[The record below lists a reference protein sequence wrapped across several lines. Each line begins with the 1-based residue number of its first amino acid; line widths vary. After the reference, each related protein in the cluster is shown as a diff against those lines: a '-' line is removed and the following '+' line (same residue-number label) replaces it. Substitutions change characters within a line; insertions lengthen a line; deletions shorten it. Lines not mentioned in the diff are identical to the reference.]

1 MKLNHK
7 TTINTSA
14 RHGFSLIELMIVIVI
29 IGILM
34 ALVLPAI
41 GGARRAARITQ
52 VSTEI
57 TQLDQAITSFKAR
70 FGVEPPSS
78 LNIPISQAGWTAEDR
93 QKVLRVWDQFDFAI
107 CGGYG
112 ATAVPPFAGGYPAT
126 ELHLNGAECLVFF
139 LGGLNNGTS
148 TTPVMIGFSKN
159 PRTPWSPL
167 GENRDAPFYDRI
179 VPGRVADIDGDGII
193 EFLDSLPDQTAPIL
207 YFSSQGKSYRK
218 LNGSGWDDFDI
229 HTSLIE
235 PANPHPKDLSSLYLG
250 SDSKTPERAQGYQ
263 IISPGSDGLYGIGGK
278 YTDGSE
284 LTGLRAAEAD
294 NITNF
299 SGGEMKK

>member
-14 RHGFSLIELMIVIVI
+14 RHGFSLIELMIVIAI

-34 ALVLPAI
+34 AIVLPAI
-41 GGARRAARITQ
+41 GGARRAARIAQ

-78 LNIPISQAGWTAEDR
+78 LTIPAAVVLPALPVWTTEDR
-93 QKVLRVWDQFDFAI
+93 QKVLRIWDQFDFAT
-107 CGGYG
+107 CGG
-112 ATAVPPFAGGYPAT
+112 FNGGIYPAT
-126 ELHLNGAECLVFF
+126 EVHLNGAECLVFF
-139 LGGLNNGTS
+139 LGGLNNGTA
-148 TTPVMIGFSKN
+148 TAPKLIGFSKN
-159 PRTPWSPL
+159 PRTPWSVA
-167 GENRDAPFYDRI
+167 GENRDAPFYDRFD
-179 VPGRVADIDGDGII
+179 GRLVDIDGDGAV
-193 EFLDSLPDQTAPIL
+193 EFIDSLPDQKTPIL

-218 LNGSGWDDFDI
+218 ANSPAAFDDFDV
-229 HTSLIE
+229 HGGMTN
-235 PANPHPKDLSSLYLG
+235 AQDMSSLYLG
-250 SDSKTPERAQGYQ
+250 SDNKTPERAQGYQ
-263 IISPGSDGLYGIGGK
+263 IISPGSDGLYGSGGK

-284 LTGLRAAEAD
+284 LTLGRAAEAD

-299 SGGEMKK
+299 SGGVLKK